1 MSIRILGRS
10 LGWLLLGSLI
20 AVQFLWVARLYS
32 KELDAPP
39 TQDDAF
45 EAMELFTLAMEQI
58 RRNFVDPDQTSY
70 SNLVHGALQGM
81 LQSLDSHSS
90 FLNVDAYEGMRDDT
104 KGQFG
109 GLGIVI
115 TMRDDV
121 LTVVSAM
128 EDTPGFRAGLLS
140 GDRIVQV
147 DGESTEGLDLQDAVD
162 RLRGEP
168 GTKVVL
174 TIDRPDPEE
183 TIEVEIIRAD
193 IQVPVV
199 KDTRMLDD
207 RIGYTRIVT
216 FNEQTA
222 ALLERE
228 LSELSGQGMQALI
241 LDLRN
246 NPGGLLNAAID
257 VADIFL
263 DRREVIVS
271 TQSREDEQTFRARSR
286 AAYKLPLAI
295 LVNGGSASASEIVAG
310 ALQDHHRA
318 VLVGEKTFGKGS
330 VQSVL
335 PLKDGSA
342 LRLTTAR
349 YYTPSN
355 RAIHDK
361 GIEPDIVVPMP
372 PTDWYLL
379 MMQREREKNPG
390 ALPDAEPAVEPLRD
404 PHMDRAREM
413 LDGILTFMARQ

>member
-1 MSIRILGRS
+1 
-10 LGWLLLGSLI
+10 
-20 AVQFLWVARLYS
+20 
-32 KELDAPP
+32 
-39 TQDDAF
+39 
-45 EAMELFTLAMEQI
+45 
-58 RRNFVDPDQTSY
+58 
-70 SNLVHGALQGM
+70 
-81 LQSLDSHSS
+81 
-90 FLNVDAYEGMRDDT
+90 
-104 KGQFG
+104 
-109 GLGIVI
+109 
-115 TMRDDV
+115 
-121 LTVVSAM
+121 
-128 EDTPGFRAGLLS
+128 PGFRAGLLS